1 MKALI
6 AAVAAAGMAMAAPS
20 FSRSAQQ
27 PGDGRRRAGS
37 DVVAETRQLD
47 IGGAAITVNLMAGH
61 LDLPSD
67 RIFAWVTRA
76 ARAVSMYYGGFPVTL
91 AEVNVRPSPGRDGVF
106 HGFTYD
112 PDSGTLTTRI
122 AVGEHTT
129 EAELENDW
137 MMTHEL
143 VHMAFPGMADEH
155 HWIEEGIATYVE
167 PIARVQDGQIP
178 VTSVW
183 QQLVDG
189 LPKGE
194 PGPGDEGLDHTHTWG
209 RTYWGGAMYCL
220 LADVGIRRATK
231 NQLGLEDALR
241 GIVAARGSM
250 EKNWTIEHALEIGD
264 KATGTTV
271 LMDLYEKM
279 KAAAAPVDLAQL
291 WKELG
296 VVEAGGT
303 VTFRDDAP
311 YAAIRRAITETPR
324 AKLAPVKP

>member
-1 MKALI
+1 MV
-6 AAVAAAGMAMAAPS
+6 AAVAAFSAGIAERTAYAV
-20 FSRSAQQ
+20 RSGG
-27 PGDGRRRAGS
+27 P
-37 DVVAETRQLD
+37 DVVADSRQLE
-47 IGGAAITVNLMAGH
+47 IGGAQITVNLAAGH
-61 LDLPSD
+61 LDLPAG

-76 ARAVSMYYGGFPVTL
+76 ASAVSMYYGGFPVTR
-91 AEVNVRPSPGRDGVF
+91 AEVDVRPGEGRDGVF
-106 HGFTYD
+106 HGYTFL
-112 PDSGTLTTRI
+112 PDSGIVTTHI
-122 AVGEHTT
+122 GVGEHTT

-143 VHMAFPGMADEH
+143 VHMSFPGMEREH

-167 PIARVQDGQIP
+167 PIARVQDGQLP

-194 PGPGDEGLDHTHTWG
+194 PAPGDEGLDHTHTWG
-209 RTYWGGAMYCL
+209 RTYWGGAMFCL
-220 LADVGIRRATK
+220 LADVGIRKATK
-231 NQLGLEDALR
+231 NRMGLEDALR

-250 EKNWTIEHALEIGD
+250 EKDWTIEHALETGD
-264 KATGTTV
+264 RATGTNV
-271 LMDLYEKM
+271 LMKLYEKM
-279 KAAAAPVDLAQL
+279 KAAPAPVDLDQL

-296 VVEAGGT
+296 VVPAGDT

-311 YAAIRRAITETPR
+311 LAAIRKAITETPR